1 MKNMIQKNFLSIMIL
16 DDEEIVRNDIR
27 TLINWEKYGYQIVA
41 EAGSASEALRFLKLK
56 EIQIV
61 IADIEMPV
69 MNGLDFANEALKINK
84 KMKFIFLTAYNDF
97 NYVRSSMR
105 LGANSYILKH
115 EIDETTIIEELERA
129 RHELLKEEQI
139 EFFFFNEVMEKFLSE
154 QNDSNEMLQFVINN
168 KIPMKDGSSCFIKI
182 LIESREQRYS
192 EKKIIAKI
200 INDISKEDKYIKC
213 VVFSMEEDIL
223 SAMIAVDEM
232 IENQK
237 LYLMSFLNSIQNR
250 IYMALQRQNYILVS
264 QWIAD
269 MRQVQKHYCQTM
281 KIYDL
286 PYIYNTPKIVYL
298 NENENYSRKIAKQMK
313 EFAVACERQDYN
325 RAVKEYIVISEML
338 PMLIDRKY
346 IQKVIADVISI
357 ILKYDQE
364 NEEHNYRE
372 YKKEI
377 WEWNYCDTM
386 RWVQNFLE
394 QVALRKAKTLKD
406 RIQIIEQYIMKN
418 YDKDISLE
426 SLAEIFEVT
435 ESYMSQLFKSCM
447 GNSFKNYLRNIR
459 MSKAKQFLENGYS
472 RINVI
477 ARKTGYS
484 STAYFC
490 TVFKQYYG
498 VTPSEYIEILE
509 KR

>member
-1 MKNMIQKNFLSIMIL
+1 
-16 DDEEIVRNDIR
+16 
-27 TLINWEKYGYQIVA
+27 
-41 EAGSASEALRFLKLK
+41 
-56 EIQIV
+56 
-61 IADIEMPV
+61 
-69 MNGLDFANEALKINK
+69 
-84 KMKFIFLTAYNDF
+84 
-97 NYVRSSMR
+97 
-105 LGANSYILKH
+105 
-115 EIDETTIIEELERA
+115 
-129 RHELLKEEQI
+129 
-139 EFFFFNEVMEKFLSE
+139 
-154 QNDSNEMLQFVINN
+154 
-168 KIPMKDGSSCFIKI
+168 MKDGSSCFIKI

-364 NEEHNYRE
+364 NEEHNYRK

-498 VTPSEYIEILE
+498 VTPSEYIEKLE